1 MQRLVATPTHALI
14 VLEGYRKFCWSC
26 PQMGQMSLG
35 TRGVLWML
43 LTIWL
48 LLWD

>member
-14 VLEGYRKFCWSC
+14 VLEGYRKFCGSC